1 MWQDVKLPFRSHVAL
16 NSWHSIY
23 IYIYISPASPNIR
36 LIRPYNI
43 IKLIPKIALYY
54 CSIGCHF
61 LSERSG
67 FQVPVHVHAWC
78 AAENPPPSPTFAWHP
93 AAVARVVQ
101 QQAVARLRV
110 RREPSNALPEPSNV
124 LHPSVS
130 VVGLEKEL
138 SALSALSVGAL
149 LAVEIPKL
157 NE

>member
-1 MWQDVKLPFRSHVAL
+1 M
-16 NSWHSIY
+16 
-23 IYIYISPASPNIR
+23 
-36 LIRPYNI
+36 
-43 IKLIPKIALYY
+43 
-54 CSIGCHF
+54 
-61 LSERSG
+61 
-67 FQVPVHVHAWC
+67 
-78 AAENPPPSPTFAWHP
+78 
-93 AAVARVVQ
+93 ARVVQ